1 MLTRFDL
8 NFRVQ
13 TDLLRL
19 SLLQGSSETALL
31 RREADDCVIVLPAS
45 FRFAD
50 ARHNAWLRRVV
61 AGRLREAAIGRLPAR
76 TRMMAEAYGFRY
88 FNRITIKDIRSR
100 WGSCSSLG
108 NINLSLWLMLLP
120 GEFSDYVIKHELAH
134 LDEMNHGPRFWAR
147 LDAMTDGRAR
157 SLRRGLSAYFTEH
170 YGRYR

>member
-8 NFRVQ
+8 NFRIQ
-13 TDLLRL
+13 TDQLHL
-19 SLLQGSSETALL
+19 SLAQGSGETALL
-31 RREADDCVIVLPAS
+31 RREADGCVIVLPAS
-45 FRFAD
+45 FRFD
-50 ARHNAWLRRVV
+50 NARHNAWLRRVV
-61 AGRLREAAIGRLPAR
+61 AGRLREAAISRLPAR
-76 TRMMAEAYGFRY
+76 TRTLAEAYGFRY

-120 GEFSDYVIKHELAH
+120 GELSDYVIKHELAH

-157 SLRRGLSAYFTEH
+157 LLRRERDAYFMKH
-170 YGRYR
+170 YARYR